1 MATFTLEIAT
11 PEKLVFANE
20 VSEAE
25 IPGAN
30 GRLGILPGHAALISE
45 TDPGELYYVRDGKRF
60 DLAIGDGW
68 VEISNNKCRV
78 LVDTCETPDLID
90 RTRAEAA
97 LKRAN
102 ESLASPKDDMDI
114 AQALNAMKRAQARI
128 AVAKQSG
135 E

>member
-11 PEKLVFANE
+11 PEKLVFAND

-45 TDPGELYYVRDGKRF
+45 TDPGELSYVRDGKRF
-60 DLAIGDGW
+60 ELAIGDGW

-78 LVDTCETPDLID
+78 LVDTCEAPEMID

-102 ESLASPKDDMDI
+102 EALASPKDDLDI
-114 AQALNAMKRAQARI
+114 AHALNAMKRAQARI